1 MPVQVTYPGVYIQ
14 ELPSGRHTI
23 TGVATSITAFV
34 GRALYGPVEEPR
46 TIFSFGDYQ
55 RFFGGLAYDFPMSY
69 AVQDFF
75 LNGGSQAVIVRLFEP
90 KTTLSL
96 DEWNTNANNAAQA
109 VKKAADGVTGED
121 KKATVDAVQGA
132 ADKQTEEPGK
142 TVAQSLL
149 TIASDAAGKSG
160 ATADSVKAT
169 IDFAIA
175 INDIDPVKKAK
186 AEKVAGE
193 IKAIFNPDTLEHTVA
208 TSLLTIAQ
216 TAASQTNPTPTVQ
229 TVTQAIDGAVST
241 IRTTANGVQTEAR
254 GVTGDDKKPSDVVT
268 AVQREANKQT
278 DEPGKTVAT
287 SLLTIAQK
295 AASKTGATV
304 QSVQQ
309 AITTAVSTITTTATN
324 VQTEAR
330 GVTGDGKTPLDVV
343 AAVVKATVQDVADK
357 HTEEPGNTVAQSLL
371 KIAQNA
377 AGKSGATA
385 DDVKTAI
392 DNAITNNTYETPPY
406 PTATLTLNVYGLA
419 VAPIK
424 AALTPIQAAIDALF
438 GDDGKEEASGLTV
451 SKLITA
457 ATNAANSVSGSDN
470 KKIAQQVAAEVK
482 GDNIKAALDAAI
494 QALIGSDILTK
505 IAPYPE
511 VQTALKTL
519 KTIIIGSSSS
529 ANDSS
534 PSGFQAALDIFGTDG
549 NKFDSTKAAVD
560 TLSTNLQNINN
571 QFIKNAAAT
580 AASATNPT
588 LKGLFDAVLAAIPVA
603 AAAAVPAEQIL
614 TLEAAN
620 PGTWGTKLT
629 ATVNTQG
636 ITDKVAENFAS
647 YGLNKND
654 LFNLTV
660 QITYP
665 NGTTDFEQ
673 FTNVTIKTTTPP
685 SPNRL
690 DLVLNHESQLLRV
703 PLDADNQPQLPSITP
718 PGGATSQVAG
728 GDNGKNLSVETYT
741 GDQDQRTGIY
751 ALEKIELFNI
761 MCIPPDQRIAENN
774 IDPLVYTEALS
785 YCSERRA
792 MLIVDPPTTW
802 LGEVKNGNISQ
813 LQPTDV
819 GIEGPKTINAAVY
832 FPRVIKEDPMMKN
845 QLDTFSACGI
855 IAGIYAATDVTRGV
869 WKAPAGLDAGI
880 LGINS
885 LELKLTD
892 QQNGVLNPLGI
903 NCLRTFPIVGSVV
916 WGDRTLRGA
925 DILDSDYKY
934 VSVRRLT
941 LYIEES
947 LYQGTK
953 WAVFEPNNEN
963 LWSALRLSVG
973 SFMESLSR
981 QGAFYSYQV
990 VCDKTTTTQR
1000 DIDLGIVNVLVQ
1012 FAPVK
1017 PAEFVVIQ
1025 IQQQAGQTT

>member
-34 GRALYGPVEEPR
+34 GRALYGPVEEPI

-75 LNGGSQAVIVRLFEP
+75 LNGGSQAVIVRLFEQ
-90 KTTLSL
+90 KKST
-96 DEWNTNANNAAQA
+96 DNGKAQL
-109 VKKAADGVTGED
+109 
-121 KKATVDAVQGA
+121 
-132 ADKQTEEPGK
+132 
-142 TVAQSLL
+142 AQL
-149 TIASDAAGKSG
+149 K
-160 ATADSVKAT
+160 
-169 IDFAIA
+169 
-175 INDIDPVKKAK
+175 
-186 AEKVAGE
+186 
-193 IKAIFNPDTLEHTVA
+193 
-208 TSLLTIAQ
+208 
-216 TAASQTNPTPTVQ
+216 
-229 TVTQAIDGAVST
+229 
-241 IRTTANGVQTEAR
+241 EA
-254 GVTGDDKKPSDVVT
+254 P
-268 AVQREANKQT
+268 
-278 DEPGKTVAT
+278 
-287 SLLTIAQK
+287 
-295 AASKTGATV
+295 
-304 QSVQQ
+304 
-309 AITTAVSTITTTATN
+309 
-324 VQTEAR
+324 
-330 GVTGDGKTPLDVV
+330 
-343 AAVVKATVQDVADK
+343 
-357 HTEEPGNTVAQSLL
+357 
-371 KIAQNA
+371 
-377 AGKSGATA
+377 
-385 DDVKTAI
+385 
-392 DNAITNNTYETPPY
+392 
-406 PTATLTLNVYGLA
+406 
-419 VAPIK
+419 
-424 AALTPIQAAIDALF
+424 
-438 GDDGKEEASGLTV
+438 
-451 SKLITA
+451 
-457 ATNAANSVSGSDN
+457 
-470 KKIAQQVAAEVK
+470 
-482 GDNIKAALDAAI
+482 
-494 QALIGSDILTK
+494 
-505 IAPYPE
+505 
-511 VQTALKTL
+511 
-519 KTIIIGSSSS
+519 
-529 ANDSS
+529 S
-534 PSGFQAALDIFGTDG
+534 PSP
-549 NKFDSTKAAVD
+549 
-560 TLSTNLQNINN
+560 
-571 QFIKNAAAT
+571 
-580 AASATNPT
+580 SATNPSNEAQQ
-588 LKGLFDAVLAAIPVA
+588 F
-603 AAAAVPAEQIL
+603 

-620 PGTWGTKLT
+620 PGTWGNKLT
-629 ATVNTQG
+629 ATVNIQG

-660 QITYP
+660 QVTYP

-673 FTNVTIKTTTPP
+673 FTNVTIKKTPP

-690 DLVLNHESQLLRV
+690 DLVLKNESRLLRV
-703 PLDADNQPQLPSITP
+703 PLDADNQPQLPSTTP
-718 PGGATSQVAG
+718 PDGTKLEVKEN
-728 GDNGKNLSVETYT
+728 GDNGTNLSVETYE
-741 GDQDQRTGIY
+741 GDRNKRTGIY
-751 ALEKIELFNI
+751 ALENIELFNI
-761 MCIPPDQRIAENN
+761 MCIPLDQRIAGK
-774 IDPLVYTEALS
+774 DVYPKALS
-785 YCSERRA
+785 YCFERRA

-819 GIEGPKTINAAVY
+819 GIEGLETINAAVY

>member
-96 DEWNTNANNAAQA
+96 DEWTKNAASAAGA
-109 VKKAADGVTGED
+109 VKKAASGVKTAADNNNTTASNNPAGAAGEVGTPSP
-121 KKATVDAVQGA
+121 AGVNTTAQSVVDAVKGA
-132 ADKQTEEPGK
+132 AD
-142 TVAQSLL
+142 
-149 TIASDAAGKSG
+149 
-160 ATADSVKAT
+160 
-169 IDFAIA
+169 
-175 INDIDPVKKAK
+175 N
-186 AEKVAGE
+186 
-193 IKAIFNPDTLEHTVA
+193 
-208 TSLLTIAQ
+208 
-216 TAASQTNPTPTVQ
+216 
-229 TVTQAIDGAVST
+229 
-241 IRTTANGVQTEAR
+241 
-254 GVTGDDKKPSDVVT
+254 
-268 AVQREANKQT
+268 
-278 DEPGKTVAT
+278 
-287 SLLTIAQK
+287 
-295 AASKTGATV
+295 
-304 QSVQQ
+304 
-309 AITTAVSTITTTATN
+309 
-324 VQTEAR
+324 
-330 GVTGDGKTPLDVV
+330 
-343 AAVVKATVQDVADK
+343 

-371 KIAQNA
+371 TIAQNA
-377 AGKSGATA
+377 QNAKKTDGTDPDASA
-385 DDVKTAI
+385 VKTAI

-406 PTATLTLNVYGLA
+406 PKATLKVPP

-438 GDDGKEEASGLTV
+438 GDNGNSESQALL
-451 SKLITA
+451 KLINGNPSATTPTQAIPAAVKILTDA

-494 QALIGSDILTK
+494 QALIVNDILTK

-511 VQTALKTL
+511 VQTALKTIL
-519 KTIIIGSSSS
+519 GSSQ
-529 ANDSS
+529 
-534 PSGFQAALDIFGTDG
+534 SGFQAALDIFDTDG
-549 NKFDSTKAAVD
+549 NKFKTTQPTVADVSKK
-560 TLSTNLQNINN
+560 LENIDN
-571 QFIKNAAAT
+571 QFIKDAATMAAAAT
-580 AASATNPT
+580 NQT
-588 LKGLFDAVLAAIPVA
+588 LKGLFDAVLAAIP

-673 FTNVTIKTTTPP
+673 FTNVTIKKTTPP

-690 DLVLNHESQLLRV
+690 DLVLNHESRLLRV
-703 PLDADNQPQLPSITP
+703 PLDAKNQPQLPSITP

-741 GDQDQRTGIY
+741 GDRNQRTGIY
-751 ALEKIELFNI
+751 ALENIELFNI
-761 MCIPPDQRIAENN
+761 MCIPPDKRIAEND
-774 IDPLVYTEALS
+774 IDAKVYTEALS
-785 YCSERRA
+785 YCFERRA

-813 LQPTDV
+813 LQPTQV
-819 GIEGPKTINAAVY
+819 GIEGPETINAAVY

>member
-34 GRALYGPVEEPR
+34 GRALYGPVEEPI

-96 DEWNTNANNAAQA
+96 DEWTKNINDVTQA
-109 VKKAADGVTGED
+109 VKTAVDGVSDNGKTPSPSDVVG
-121 KKATVDAVQGA
+121 AVQGA

-149 TIASDAAGKSG
+149 KIASDAAGKSG

-175 INDIDPVKKAK
+175 FNDIDPVKKAQANNAAQAVQTAADDNK
-186 AEKVAGE
+186 NTTAKSVVDAVQGE
-193 IKAIFNPDTLEHTVA
+193 ANKQTEEPGKTVA
-208 TSLLTIAQ
+208 QSLLTIAQ
-216 TAASQTNPTPTVQ
+216 NAKKTDGTDPDAS
-229 TVTQAIDGAVST
+229 A
-241 IRTTANGVQTEAR
+241 
-254 GVTGDDKKPSDVVT
+254 
-268 AVQREANKQT
+268 
-278 DEPGKTVAT
+278 
-287 SLLTIAQK
+287 
-295 AASKTGATV
+295 
-304 QSVQQ
+304 
-309 AITTAVSTITTTATN
+309 
-324 VQTEAR
+324 
-330 GVTGDGKTPLDVV
+330 
-343 AAVVKATVQDVADK
+343 
-357 HTEEPGNTVAQSLL
+357 
-371 KIAQNA
+371 
-377 AGKSGATA
+377 
-385 DDVKTAI
+385 VKTAI

-406 PTATLTLNVYGLA
+406 PTATLTLKVYGPA

-438 GDDGKEEASGLTV
+438 GDDGNKEASDLTV

-482 GDNIKAALDAAI
+482 GNSLKAALDAAI

-511 VQTALKTL
+511 VQTALKTIL
-519 KTIIIGSSSS
+519 GSSQ
-529 ANDSS
+529 
-534 PSGFQAALDIFGTDG
+534 SGFQAALDIFDTDG
-549 NKFDSTKAAVD
+549 NKFKTTQPTVADVSKK
-560 TLSTNLQNINN
+560 LENIDNK
-571 QFIKNAAAT
+571 FIKDAAT
-580 AASATNPT
+580 MTAAATNPT
-588 LKGLFDAVLAAIPVA
+588 LKGFFDAVLAAIPV

-690 DLVLNHESQLLRV
+690 DLVLKNESRLLRV
-703 PLDADNQPQLPSITP
+703 DSSKLPSITP

-761 MCIPPDQRIAENN
+761 MCIPPDQRIAEND
-774 IDPLVYTEALS
+774 IDPLVYTEALN
-785 YCSERRA
+785 YCFERRA

-813 LQPTDV
+813 LQPTQV
-819 GIEGPKTINAAVY
+819 GIEGPETINAAVY

>member
-90 KTTLSL
+90 KTTLTL
-96 DEWNTNANNAAQA
+96 DEWNTNANNAAQV
-109 VKKAADGVTGED
+109 VKTAADGVTGED

-142 TVAQSLL
+142 TVATSLL

-175 INDIDPVKKAK
+175 FNDIDPVKKAQ
-186 AEKVAGE
+186 ANNA
-193 IKAIFNPDTLEHTVA
+193 
-208 TSLLTIAQ
+208 AQ
-216 TAASQTNPTPTVQ
+216 AVKTAA
-229 TVTQAIDGAVST
+229 
-241 IRTTANGVQTEAR
+241 
-254 GVTGDDKKPSDVVT
+254 DDKKNTTAQSVVT
-268 AVQREANKQT
+268 AVQEEAK
-278 DEPGKTVAT
+278 
-287 SLLTIAQK
+287 
-295 AASKTGATV
+295 
-304 QSVQQ
+304 
-309 AITTAVSTITTTATN
+309 
-324 VQTEAR
+324 
-330 GVTGDGKTPLDVV
+330 
-343 AAVVKATVQDVADK
+343 K
-357 HTEEPGNTVAQSLL
+357 HTEEPGKTVAQSLL

-377 AGKSGATA
+377 KKTDGTDPDASA
-385 DDVKTAI
+385 VKTAI

-406 PTATLTLNVYGLA
+406 PTATLTLKVYGPA

-438 GDDGKEEASGLTV
+438 GDDGNSESQALLKFINGETSANPQTQPNIPAAVKILTD
-451 SKLITA
+451 A
-457 ATNAANSVSGSDN
+457 ATNAANLVSGSDN

-482 GDNIKAALDAAI
+482 GDNIKAALYEAI
-494 QALIGSDILTK
+494 KALSGNDILTK

-703 PLDADNQPQLPSITP
+703 PLDAKNQPQLPSITP

>member
-34 GRALYGPVEEPR
+34 GRALYGPVEEPI

-75 LNGGSQAVIVRLFEP
+75 LNGGSQAVIVRLFEQ
-90 KTTLSL
+90 KKST
-96 DEWNTNANNAAQA
+96 DNGKAQL
-109 VKKAADGVTGED
+109 
-121 KKATVDAVQGA
+121 
-132 ADKQTEEPGK
+132 
-142 TVAQSLL
+142 AQL
-149 TIASDAAGKSG
+149 K
-160 ATADSVKAT
+160 
-169 IDFAIA
+169 
-175 INDIDPVKKAK
+175 
-186 AEKVAGE
+186 
-193 IKAIFNPDTLEHTVA
+193 
-208 TSLLTIAQ
+208 
-216 TAASQTNPTPTVQ
+216 
-229 TVTQAIDGAVST
+229 
-241 IRTTANGVQTEAR
+241 EA
-254 GVTGDDKKPSDVVT
+254 P
-268 AVQREANKQT
+268 
-278 DEPGKTVAT
+278 
-287 SLLTIAQK
+287 
-295 AASKTGATV
+295 
-304 QSVQQ
+304 
-309 AITTAVSTITTTATN
+309 
-324 VQTEAR
+324 
-330 GVTGDGKTPLDVV
+330 
-343 AAVVKATVQDVADK
+343 
-357 HTEEPGNTVAQSLL
+357 
-371 KIAQNA
+371 
-377 AGKSGATA
+377 
-385 DDVKTAI
+385 
-392 DNAITNNTYETPPY
+392 
-406 PTATLTLNVYGLA
+406 
-419 VAPIK
+419 
-424 AALTPIQAAIDALF
+424 
-438 GDDGKEEASGLTV
+438 
-451 SKLITA
+451 
-457 ATNAANSVSGSDN
+457 
-470 KKIAQQVAAEVK
+470 
-482 GDNIKAALDAAI
+482 
-494 QALIGSDILTK
+494 
-505 IAPYPE
+505 
-511 VQTALKTL
+511 
-519 KTIIIGSSSS
+519 
-529 ANDSS
+529 S
-534 PSGFQAALDIFGTDG
+534 PSP
-549 NKFDSTKAAVD
+549 
-560 TLSTNLQNINN
+560 
-571 QFIKNAAAT
+571 
-580 AASATNPT
+580 SATNPSNEAPSPSPSAT
-588 LKGLFDAVLAAIPVA
+588 NPSNEAQQF
-603 AAAAVPAEQIL
+603 

-620 PGTWGTKLT
+620 PGTWGNKLT
-629 ATVNTQG
+629 ATVNIQG

-660 QITYP
+660 QVTYP

-673 FTNVTIKTTTPP
+673 FTNVTIKKTPP

-690 DLVLNHESQLLRV
+690 DLVLKNESRLLRV
-703 PLDADNQPQLPSITP
+703 PLDADNQPQLPSTTP
-718 PGGATSQVAG
+718 PDGTKLEVKEN
-728 GDNGKNLSVETYT
+728 GDNGTNLSVETYE
-741 GDQDQRTGIY
+741 GDRNKRTGIY
-751 ALEKIELFNI
+751 ALENIELFNI
-761 MCIPPDQRIAENN
+761 MCIPLDQRIAGK
-774 IDPLVYTEALS
+774 DVYPKALS
-785 YCSERRA
+785 YCFERRA

-819 GIEGPKTINAAVY
+819 GIEGLETINAAVY

>member
-34 GRALYGPVEEPR
+34 GRALYGPVEEPI

-96 DEWNTNANNAAQA
+96 DEWNTNAASAAQA
-109 VKKAADGVTGED
+109 VKKAADDSKNTT
-121 KKATVDAVQGA
+121 AQSLVDAVKGE
-132 ADKQTEEPGK
+132 ADNQTDEPGK
-142 TVAQSLL
+142 TVATSLL
-149 TIASDAAGKSG
+149 KIASDAAGKSG
-160 ATADSVKAT
+160 ATAD
-169 IDFAIA
+169 
-175 INDIDPVKKAK
+175 
-186 AEKVAGE
+186 
-193 IKAIFNPDTLEHTVA
+193 
-208 TSLLTIAQ
+208 
-216 TAASQTNPTPTVQ
+216 
-229 TVTQAIDGAVST
+229 
-241 IRTTANGVQTEAR
+241 
-254 GVTGDDKKPSDVVT
+254 
-268 AVQREANKQT
+268 
-278 DEPGKTVAT
+278 
-287 SLLTIAQK
+287 
-295 AASKTGATV
+295 
-304 QSVQQ
+304 
-309 AITTAVSTITTTATN
+309 
-324 VQTEAR
+324 
-330 GVTGDGKTPLDVV
+330 
-343 AAVVKATVQDVADK
+343 
-357 HTEEPGNTVAQSLL
+357 
-371 KIAQNA
+371 
-377 AGKSGATA
+377 
-385 DDVKTAI
+385 DVKTPI

-406 PTATLTLNVYGLA
+406 PTATLTLTA

-438 GDDGKEEASGLTV
+438 GDDGNKEASDLTV

-482 GDNIKAALDAAI
+482 GNSLKAALDAAI
-494 QALIGSDILTK
+494 QALIGNDILTK
-505 IAPYPE
+505 IAPYPK
-511 VQTALKTL
+511 VQTALKTIL
-519 KTIIIGSSSS
+519 IDPSSS

-534 PSGFQAALDIFGTDG
+534 PSGFQAALDSIFDTDG
-549 NKFDSTKAAVD
+549 KKFNSTPPTVADVSKK
-560 TLSTNLQNINN
+560 LENIDN
-571 QFIKNAAAT
+571 QFIKDAATMAAAAT
-580 AASATNPT
+580 NQT

-603 AAAAVPAEQIL
+603 AAAVPDDQTL

-665 NGTTDFEQ
+665 NGTSDFEQ

-690 DLVLNHESQLLRV
+690 DLVLNHESRLVRV
-703 PLDADNQPQLPSITP
+703 EISKLPSITP

-761 MCIPPDQRIAENN
+761 MCIPPDQRIAGND
-774 IDPLVYTEALS
+774 IDEQVYTKALS
-785 YCSERRA
+785 YCFERRA

-813 LQPTDV
+813 LQPTQV
-819 GIEGPKTINAAVY
+819 GIEGPETINAAVY

>member
-34 GRALYGPVEEPR
+34 GRALYGPVEEPI

-90 KTTLSL
+90 KTTL

-121 KKATVDAVQGA
+121 KKATVDAVQG
-132 ADKQTEEPGK
+132 
-142 TVAQSLL
+142 
-149 TIASDAAGKSG
+149 
-160 ATADSVKAT
+160 
-169 IDFAIA
+169 
-175 INDIDPVKKAK
+175 
-186 AEKVAGE
+186 
-193 IKAIFNPDTLEHTVA
+193 
-208 TSLLTIAQ
+208 
-216 TAASQTNPTPTVQ
+216 
-229 TVTQAIDGAVST
+229 
-241 IRTTANGVQTEAR
+241 
-254 GVTGDDKKPSDVVT
+254 
-268 AVQREANKQT
+268 EANKQT
-278 DEPGKTVAT
+278 EEPGKTVAT
-287 SLLTIAQK
+287 SLLTIAQNAK
-295 AASKTGATV
+295 KTDGTDPDASA
-304 QSVQQ
+304 
-309 AITTAVSTITTTATN
+309 
-324 VQTEAR
+324 
-330 GVTGDGKTPLDVV
+330 
-343 AAVVKATVQDVADK
+343 
-357 HTEEPGNTVAQSLL
+357 
-371 KIAQNA
+371 
-377 AGKSGATA
+377 
-385 DDVKTAI
+385 VKTAI
-392 DNAITNNTYETPPY
+392 DNAITNNTYTTPPYPY
-406 PTATLTLNVYGLA
+406 PTATLKVTA

-482 GDNIKAALDAAI
+482 GNSLKAALDAAI
-494 QALIGSDILTK
+494 QALIGNDILTK

-511 VQTALKTL
+511 VKTALKTIL
-519 KTIIIGSSSS
+519 GSSQ
-529 ANDSS
+529 
-534 PSGFQAALDIFGTDG
+534 SGFQAALDSIFDTDG
-549 NKFDSTKAAVD
+549 KKFNSTPPTVADVSKKLENISSIKDVVD
-560 TLSTNLQNINN
+560 
-571 QFIKNAAAT
+571 AAAT
-580 AASATNPT
+580 NQTV
-588 LKGLFDAVLAAIPVA
+588 KGLFDAVLAAIPVA

-620 PGTWGTKLT
+620 PGTWGTRLT
-629 ATVNTQG
+629 ATVNIQG

-660 QITYP
+660 QVTYP

-690 DLVLNHESQLLRV
+690 DLVLNHESRLVRV
-703 PLDADNQPQLPSITP
+703 DSSKLPSITP

-761 MCIPPDQRIAENN
+761 MCIPPDQRIAGND
-774 IDPLVYTEALS
+774 IDPLVYTEALN
-785 YCSERRA
+785 YCFERRA

-819 GIEGPKTINAAVY
+819 GIEGPETINAAVY

>member
-34 GRALYGPVEEPR
+34 GRALYGPVEEPI

-75 LNGGSQAVIVRLFEP
+75 LNGGSQAVIVRLFEQ
-90 KTTLSL
+90 KKST
-96 DEWNTNANNAAQA
+96 DNGKAQL
-109 VKKAADGVTGED
+109 
-121 KKATVDAVQGA
+121 
-132 ADKQTEEPGK
+132 
-142 TVAQSLL
+142 AQL
-149 TIASDAAGKSG
+149 K
-160 ATADSVKAT
+160 
-169 IDFAIA
+169 
-175 INDIDPVKKAK
+175 
-186 AEKVAGE
+186 
-193 IKAIFNPDTLEHTVA
+193 
-208 TSLLTIAQ
+208 
-216 TAASQTNPTPTVQ
+216 
-229 TVTQAIDGAVST
+229 
-241 IRTTANGVQTEAR
+241 EA
-254 GVTGDDKKPSDVVT
+254 P
-268 AVQREANKQT
+268 
-278 DEPGKTVAT
+278 
-287 SLLTIAQK
+287 
-295 AASKTGATV
+295 
-304 QSVQQ
+304 
-309 AITTAVSTITTTATN
+309 
-324 VQTEAR
+324 
-330 GVTGDGKTPLDVV
+330 
-343 AAVVKATVQDVADK
+343 
-357 HTEEPGNTVAQSLL
+357 
-371 KIAQNA
+371 
-377 AGKSGATA
+377 
-385 DDVKTAI
+385 
-392 DNAITNNTYETPPY
+392 
-406 PTATLTLNVYGLA
+406 
-419 VAPIK
+419 
-424 AALTPIQAAIDALF
+424 
-438 GDDGKEEASGLTV
+438 
-451 SKLITA
+451 
-457 ATNAANSVSGSDN
+457 
-470 KKIAQQVAAEVK
+470 
-482 GDNIKAALDAAI
+482 
-494 QALIGSDILTK
+494 
-505 IAPYPE
+505 
-511 VQTALKTL
+511 
-519 KTIIIGSSSS
+519 
-529 ANDSS
+529 S
-534 PSGFQAALDIFGTDG
+534 PSP
-549 NKFDSTKAAVD
+549 
-560 TLSTNLQNINN
+560 
-571 QFIKNAAAT
+571 
-580 AASATNPT
+580 SATNPSNEAPSPSPSAT
-588 LKGLFDAVLAAIPVA
+588 NPSNEAQQF
-603 AAAAVPAEQIL
+603 

-620 PGTWGTKLT
+620 PGTWGNKLT
-629 ATVNTQG
+629 ATVNIQG

-660 QITYP
+660 QVTYP

-673 FTNVTIKTTTPP
+673 FTNVTIKNTPP

-690 DLVLNHESQLLRV
+690 DLVLKNESRLLRV
-703 PLDADNQPQLPSITP
+703 PLDADNQPQLPSTTP
-718 PGGATSQVAG
+718 PDGTKLELKEN
-728 GDNGKNLSVETYT
+728 GDNGTNLSVETYE
-741 GDQDQRTGIY
+741 GDRNKRTGIY
-751 ALEKIELFNI
+751 ALENIELFNI
-761 MCIPPDQRIAENN
+761 MCIPLDQRIAGK
-774 IDPLVYTEALS
+774 DVYPKALS
-785 YCSERRA
+785 YCFERRA

-819 GIEGPKTINAAVY
+819 GIEGLETINAAVY

>member
-34 GRALYGPVEEPR
+34 GRALYGPVEEPI

-90 KTTLSL
+90 KTTLTL
-96 DEWNTNANNAAQA
+96 DEWNTNANNAAQV
-109 VKKAADGVTGED
+109 VKKAASGVKTAADNNNTTASNNPAGAAGEVGTLSGDGGNTTPKSVVE
-121 KKATVDAVQGA
+121 AVQ
-132 ADKQTEEPGK
+132 D
-142 TVAQSLL
+142 VA
-149 TIASDAAGKSG
+149 
-160 ATADSVKAT
+160 
-169 IDFAIA
+169 
-175 INDIDPVKKAK
+175 N
-186 AEKVAGE
+186 
-193 IKAIFNPDTLEHTVA
+193 N
-208 TSLLTIAQ
+208 
-216 TAASQTNPTPTVQ
+216 
-229 TVTQAIDGAVST
+229 
-241 IRTTANGVQTEAR
+241 
-254 GVTGDDKKPSDVVT
+254 
-268 AVQREANKQT
+268 QT
-278 DEPGKTVAT
+278 DEPGK
-287 SLLTIAQK
+287 
-295 AASKTGATV
+295 
-304 QSVQQ
+304 
-309 AITTAVSTITTTATN
+309 
-324 VQTEAR
+324 
-330 GVTGDGKTPLDVV
+330 
-343 AAVVKATVQDVADK
+343 
-357 HTEEPGNTVAQSLL
+357 TVAQSLL

-377 AGKSGATA
+377 AGKSGATPDSVKATIDFAIAFNDIDPVKKAQANNAAQAVKQAAYGVTGEDKKATDVVTAVQGEADKHTEEPGKTVAQILLKIASDASGKSGATA

-392 DNAITNNTYETPPY
+392 DDAITNNTYTTPPY
-406 PTATLTLNVYGLA
+406 PTATLTLNLLSTTDGKPSEQV
-419 VAPIK
+419 IK
-424 AALTPIQAAIDALF
+424 DALSPIQGAIDALF
-438 GDDGKEEASGLTV
+438 DTDGNTEAKNLTDKIGATHPDIKGAVKILTDAAQSAV
-451 SKLITA
+451 STI
-457 ATNAANSVSGSDN
+457 SDSN
-470 KKIAQQVAAEVK
+470 TKKIAQQVASKVT
-482 GDNIKAALDAAI
+482 GNSLQDALDAAI
-494 QALIGSDILTK
+494 QALAKDEILNELK
-505 IAPYPE
+505 LFPE
-511 VQTALKTL
+511 VKNIL
-519 KTIIIGSSSS
+519 KTILIGSSSS
-529 ANDSS
+529 ANDS
-534 PSGFQAALDIFGTDG
+534 PASGFQAALDSIFDTDG
-549 NKFDSTKAAVD
+549 NKFNPTKPTVD
-560 TLSTNLQNINN
+560 NLNTEIQKINN
-571 QFIKNAAAT
+571 QFIKDAAT
-580 AASATNPT
+580 KAQGVSGQTV
-588 LKGLFDAVLAAIPVA
+588 KGLFDAVLAAIPLA
-603 AAAAVPAEQIL
+603 AATAVPAEKTLI
-614 TLEAAN
+614 LEAAN
-620 PGTWGTKLT
+620 PGTWGTQLK
-629 ATVNTQG
+629 ASVNTQG
-636 ITDKVAENFAS
+636 ITDKVAENLAS

-703 PLDADNQPQLPSITP
+703 PLDAKNQPQLPSITP

-785 YCSERRA
+785 YCFERRA

-813 LQPTDV
+813 LQPTQV
-819 GIEGPKTINAAVY
+819 GIEGPETINAAVY

>member
-34 GRALYGPVEEPR
+34 GRALYGPVEEPI

-96 DEWNTNANNAAQA
+96 DEWNTNAASAAQA
-109 VKKAADGVTGED
+109 VKKAADDSKNTTAQSLV
-121 KKATVDAVQGA
+121 AAVQGEA
-132 ADKQTEEPGK
+132 NKQTEEPGK
-142 TVAQSLL
+142 TVA
-149 TIASDAAGKSG
+149 T
-160 ATADSVKAT
+160 
-169 IDFAIA
+169 
-175 INDIDPVKKAK
+175 
-186 AEKVAGE
+186 
-193 IKAIFNPDTLEHTVA
+193 
-208 TSLLTIAQ
+208 
-216 TAASQTNPTPTVQ
+216 
-229 TVTQAIDGAVST
+229 
-241 IRTTANGVQTEAR
+241 
-254 GVTGDDKKPSDVVT
+254 
-268 AVQREANKQT
+268 
-278 DEPGKTVAT
+278 
-287 SLLTIAQK
+287 
-295 AASKTGATV
+295 
-304 QSVQQ
+304 
-309 AITTAVSTITTTATN
+309 
-324 VQTEAR
+324 
-330 GVTGDGKTPLDVV
+330 
-343 AAVVKATVQDVADK
+343 
-357 HTEEPGNTVAQSLL
+357 SLL

-377 AGKSGATA
+377 ASKTNPTV

-406 PTATLTLNVYGLA
+406 PTATLTLTA

-438 GDDGKEEASGLTV
+438 GDDGNKEASDLTV

-482 GDNIKAALDAAI
+482 GNSLKAALDAAI
-494 QALIGSDILTK
+494 QALIGNDILTK
-505 IAPYPE
+505 IAPYPK
-511 VQTALKTL
+511 VKTALKTIL
-519 KTIIIGSSSS
+519 GSSQ
-529 ANDSS
+529 
-534 PSGFQAALDIFGTDG
+534 SGFQAALDIFDTDG
-549 NKFDSTKAAVD
+549 NKFNPTKAAVN
-560 TLSTNLQNINN
+560 TLSTELKKIEN
-571 QFIKNAAAT
+571 QFIKDAATMAAAAT
-580 AASATNPT
+580 NQTV
-588 LKGLFDAVLAAIPVA
+588 KGLFDAVLAAIPVA

-665 NGTTDFEQ
+665 NGTSDFEQ

-690 DLVLNHESQLLRV
+690 DLVLNHESRLVRV
-703 PLDADNQPQLPSITP
+703 EISKLPSITP

-761 MCIPPDQRIAENN
+761 MCIPPDQRIAGND
-774 IDPLVYTEALS
+774 IDEQVYTKALS
-785 YCSERRA
+785 YCFERRA

-819 GIEGPKTINAAVY
+819 GIEGPETINAAVY

>member
-34 GRALYGPVEEPR
+34 GRALYGPVEEPI

-90 KTTLSL
+90 TTELSL
-96 DEWNTNANNAAQA
+96 ETWTKNINDVTQA
-109 VKKAADGVTGED
+109 VKTAVDGVSDNGKTPSPSDVVG
-121 KKATVDAVQGA
+121 AVQGA

-149 TIASDAAGKSG
+149 KIASDAAGKSG

-175 INDIDPVKKAK
+175 FNDIDPVKKAQANNAAQAVQTAADDNK
-186 AEKVAGE
+186 NTTAKSVVDAVQGE
-193 IKAIFNPDTLEHTVA
+193 ANKQTEEPGKTVA
-208 TSLLTIAQ
+208 QSLLTIAQ
-216 TAASQTNPTPTVQ
+216 NAKKTDGTDPDAS
-229 TVTQAIDGAVST
+229 A
-241 IRTTANGVQTEAR
+241 
-254 GVTGDDKKPSDVVT
+254 
-268 AVQREANKQT
+268 
-278 DEPGKTVAT
+278 
-287 SLLTIAQK
+287 
-295 AASKTGATV
+295 
-304 QSVQQ
+304 
-309 AITTAVSTITTTATN
+309 
-324 VQTEAR
+324 
-330 GVTGDGKTPLDVV
+330 
-343 AAVVKATVQDVADK
+343 
-357 HTEEPGNTVAQSLL
+357 
-371 KIAQNA
+371 
-377 AGKSGATA
+377 
-385 DDVKTAI
+385 VKTAI

-406 PTATLTLNVYGLA
+406 PTATLTLKVYGPA

-438 GDDGKEEASGLTV
+438 GDDGNKEASDLTV

-482 GDNIKAALDAAI
+482 GNSLKAALDAAI

-511 VQTALKTL
+511 VQTALKTIL
-519 KTIIIGSSSS
+519 GSSQ
-529 ANDSS
+529 
-534 PSGFQAALDIFGTDG
+534 SGFQAALDIFDTDG
-549 NKFDSTKAAVD
+549 NKFKTTQPTVADVSKK
-560 TLSTNLQNINN
+560 LENIDNK
-571 QFIKNAAAT
+571 FIKDAAT
-580 AASATNPT
+580 MTAAATNPT
-588 LKGLFDAVLAAIPVA
+588 LKGFFDAVLAAIPVA

-690 DLVLNHESQLLRV
+690 DLVLKNESRLLRV
-703 PLDADNQPQLPSITP
+703 DSSKLPSITP

-761 MCIPPDQRIAENN
+761 MCIPPDQRIAGND
-774 IDPLVYTEALS
+774 IDPLVYTEALN
-785 YCSERRA
+785 YCFERRA

-813 LQPTDV
+813 LQPTQV
-819 GIEGPKTINAAVY
+819 GIEGPETINAAVY

>member
-34 GRALYGPVEEPR
+34 GRALYGPVEEPI

-75 LNGGSQAVIVRLFEP
+75 LNGGSQAVIVRLFEQ
-90 KTTLSL
+90 KKST
-96 DEWNTNANNAAQA
+96 DNGKAQL
-109 VKKAADGVTGED
+109 
-121 KKATVDAVQGA
+121 
-132 ADKQTEEPGK
+132 
-142 TVAQSLL
+142 AQL
-149 TIASDAAGKSG
+149 K
-160 ATADSVKAT
+160 
-169 IDFAIA
+169 
-175 INDIDPVKKAK
+175 
-186 AEKVAGE
+186 
-193 IKAIFNPDTLEHTVA
+193 
-208 TSLLTIAQ
+208 
-216 TAASQTNPTPTVQ
+216 
-229 TVTQAIDGAVST
+229 
-241 IRTTANGVQTEAR
+241 EA
-254 GVTGDDKKPSDVVT
+254 P
-268 AVQREANKQT
+268 
-278 DEPGKTVAT
+278 
-287 SLLTIAQK
+287 
-295 AASKTGATV
+295 
-304 QSVQQ
+304 
-309 AITTAVSTITTTATN
+309 
-324 VQTEAR
+324 
-330 GVTGDGKTPLDVV
+330 
-343 AAVVKATVQDVADK
+343 
-357 HTEEPGNTVAQSLL
+357 
-371 KIAQNA
+371 
-377 AGKSGATA
+377 
-385 DDVKTAI
+385 
-392 DNAITNNTYETPPY
+392 
-406 PTATLTLNVYGLA
+406 
-419 VAPIK
+419 
-424 AALTPIQAAIDALF
+424 
-438 GDDGKEEASGLTV
+438 
-451 SKLITA
+451 
-457 ATNAANSVSGSDN
+457 
-470 KKIAQQVAAEVK
+470 
-482 GDNIKAALDAAI
+482 
-494 QALIGSDILTK
+494 
-505 IAPYPE
+505 
-511 VQTALKTL
+511 
-519 KTIIIGSSSS
+519 
-529 ANDSS
+529 S
-534 PSGFQAALDIFGTDG
+534 PSP
-549 NKFDSTKAAVD
+549 
-560 TLSTNLQNINN
+560 
-571 QFIKNAAAT
+571 
-580 AASATNPT
+580 SATNPSNEAPSPSPSAT
-588 LKGLFDAVLAAIPVA
+588 NPSNEAQQF
-603 AAAAVPAEQIL
+603 

-620 PGTWGTKLT
+620 PGTWGNKLT
-629 ATVNTQG
+629 ATVNIQG

-660 QITYP
+660 QVTYP

-673 FTNVTIKTTTPP
+673 FTNVTIKKTPP

-690 DLVLNHESQLLRV
+690 DLVLKNESRLLRV
-703 PLDADNQPQLPSITP
+703 PLDADNQPQLPSTTP
-718 PGGATSQVAG
+718 PDGTKLEVKEN
-728 GDNGKNLSVETYT
+728 GDNGTNLSVETYE
-741 GDQDQRTGIY
+741 GDRNKRTGIY
-751 ALEKIELFNI
+751 ALENIELFNI
-761 MCIPPDQRIAENN
+761 MCIPLDQRIAGK
-774 IDPLVYTEALS
+774 DVYPKALS
-785 YCSERRA
+785 YCFERRA

-819 GIEGPKTINAAVY
+819 GIEGPETINAAVY

-981 QGAFYSYQV
+981 QGSFYSYQV

>member
-1 MPVQVTYPGVYIQ
+1 
-14 ELPSGRHTI
+14 
-23 TGVATSITAFV
+23 
-34 GRALYGPVEEPR
+34 
-46 TIFSFGDYQ
+46 
-55 RFFGGLAYDFPMSY
+55 
-69 AVQDFF
+69 
-75 LNGGSQAVIVRLFEP
+75 
-90 KTTLSL
+90 
-96 DEWNTNANNAAQA
+96 
-109 VKKAADGVTGED
+109 
-121 KKATVDAVQGA
+121 
-132 ADKQTEEPGK
+132 
-142 TVAQSLL
+142 
-149 TIASDAAGKSG
+149 
-160 ATADSVKAT
+160 
-169 IDFAIA
+169 
-175 INDIDPVKKAK
+175 
-186 AEKVAGE
+186 
-193 IKAIFNPDTLEHTVA
+193 
-208 TSLLTIAQ
+208 
-216 TAASQTNPTPTVQ
+216 
-229 TVTQAIDGAVST
+229 
-241 IRTTANGVQTEAR
+241 
-254 GVTGDDKKPSDVVT
+254 
-268 AVQREANKQT
+268 
-278 DEPGKTVAT
+278 
-287 SLLTIAQK
+287 
-295 AASKTGATV
+295 
-304 QSVQQ
+304 
-309 AITTAVSTITTTATN
+309 
-324 VQTEAR
+324 
-330 GVTGDGKTPLDVV
+330 
-343 AAVVKATVQDVADK
+343 
-357 HTEEPGNTVAQSLL
+357 
-371 KIAQNA
+371 
-377 AGKSGATA
+377 
-385 DDVKTAI
+385 
-392 DNAITNNTYETPPY
+392 
-406 PTATLTLNVYGLA
+406 
-419 VAPIK
+419 
-424 AALTPIQAAIDALF
+424 
-438 GDDGKEEASGLTV
+438 
-451 SKLITA
+451 
-457 ATNAANSVSGSDN
+457 
-470 KKIAQQVAAEVK
+470 
-482 GDNIKAALDAAI
+482 
-494 QALIGSDILTK
+494 
-505 IAPYPE
+505 
-511 VQTALKTL
+511 
-519 KTIIIGSSSS
+519 
-529 ANDSS
+529 
-534 PSGFQAALDIFGTDG
+534 
-549 NKFDSTKAAVD
+549 
-560 TLSTNLQNINN
+560 
-571 QFIKNAAAT
+571 
-580 AASATNPT
+580 
-588 LKGLFDAVLAAIPVA
+588 VA
-603 AAAAVPAEQIL
+603 AAAAVPDDQTL

-636 ITDKVAENFAS
+636 ITDKIAENFAS
-647 YGLNKND
+647 YDLNKND

-660 QITYP
+660 QVTYP

-673 FTNVTIKTTTPP
+673 FTNVTINTTTPP

-690 DLVLNHESQLLRV
+690 DLVLKNESRLVRV
-703 PLDADNQPQLPSITP
+703 PLDDKNKPKLPSITP
-718 PGGATSQVAG
+718 PSGATSQVAG

-761 MCIPPDQRIAENN
+761 MCIPPDQRIAEND
-774 IDPLVYTEALS
+774 IDAQVYTEALH
-785 YCSERRA
+785 YCCERRA
-792 MLIVDPPTTW
+792 MLIVDPPTKW

-819 GIEGPKTINAAVY
+819 GIEGLETINAAVY

-925 DILDSDYKY
+925 DLLDSDYKY

>member
-34 GRALYGPVEEPR
+34 GRALYGPVEEPI

-75 LNGGSQAVIVRLFEP
+75 LNGGSQAVIVRLFEQ
-90 KTTLSL
+90 KKST
-96 DEWNTNANNAAQA
+96 DNGKAQL
-109 VKKAADGVTGED
+109 
-121 KKATVDAVQGA
+121 
-132 ADKQTEEPGK
+132 
-142 TVAQSLL
+142 AQL
-149 TIASDAAGKSG
+149 K
-160 ATADSVKAT
+160 
-169 IDFAIA
+169 
-175 INDIDPVKKAK
+175 
-186 AEKVAGE
+186 
-193 IKAIFNPDTLEHTVA
+193 
-208 TSLLTIAQ
+208 
-216 TAASQTNPTPTVQ
+216 
-229 TVTQAIDGAVST
+229 
-241 IRTTANGVQTEAR
+241 EA
-254 GVTGDDKKPSDVVT
+254 P
-268 AVQREANKQT
+268 
-278 DEPGKTVAT
+278 
-287 SLLTIAQK
+287 
-295 AASKTGATV
+295 
-304 QSVQQ
+304 
-309 AITTAVSTITTTATN
+309 
-324 VQTEAR
+324 
-330 GVTGDGKTPLDVV
+330 
-343 AAVVKATVQDVADK
+343 
-357 HTEEPGNTVAQSLL
+357 
-371 KIAQNA
+371 
-377 AGKSGATA
+377 
-385 DDVKTAI
+385 
-392 DNAITNNTYETPPY
+392 
-406 PTATLTLNVYGLA
+406 
-419 VAPIK
+419 
-424 AALTPIQAAIDALF
+424 
-438 GDDGKEEASGLTV
+438 
-451 SKLITA
+451 
-457 ATNAANSVSGSDN
+457 
-470 KKIAQQVAAEVK
+470 
-482 GDNIKAALDAAI
+482 
-494 QALIGSDILTK
+494 
-505 IAPYPE
+505 
-511 VQTALKTL
+511 
-519 KTIIIGSSSS
+519 
-529 ANDSS
+529 S
-534 PSGFQAALDIFGTDG
+534 PSP
-549 NKFDSTKAAVD
+549 
-560 TLSTNLQNINN
+560 
-571 QFIKNAAAT
+571 
-580 AASATNPT
+580 SATNPSNEAQQ
-588 LKGLFDAVLAAIPVA
+588 F
-603 AAAAVPAEQIL
+603 

-620 PGTWGTKLT
+620 PGTWGNKLT
-629 ATVNTQG
+629 ATVNIQG

-660 QITYP
+660 QVTYP

-673 FTNVTIKTTTPP
+673 FTNVTIKNTPP

-690 DLVLNHESQLLRV
+690 DLVLKNESRLLRV
-703 PLDADNQPQLPSITP
+703 PLDADNQPQLPSTTP
-718 PGGATSQVAG
+718 PDGTKLELKEN
-728 GDNGKNLSVETYT
+728 GDNGTNLSVETYE
-741 GDQDQRTGIY
+741 GDRNKRTGIY
-751 ALEKIELFNI
+751 ALENIELFNI
-761 MCIPPDQRIAENN
+761 MCIPLDQRIAGK
-774 IDPLVYTEALS
+774 DVYPKALS
-785 YCSERRA
+785 YCFERRA

-819 GIEGPKTINAAVY
+819 GIEGLETINAAVY

>member
-34 GRALYGPVEEPR
+34 GRALYGPVEEPI

-96 DEWNTNANNAAQA
+96 DEWTKNINDVTQA
-109 VKKAADGVTGED
+109 VKTAVDGVSDNGKTPSPSDVVG
-121 KKATVDAVQGA
+121 AVQGA

-149 TIASDAAGKSG
+149 KIASDAAGKSG

-175 INDIDPVKKAK
+175 FNDIDPVKKAQANNAAQAVQTAADDNK
-186 AEKVAGE
+186 NTTAKSVVDAVQGE
-193 IKAIFNPDTLEHTVA
+193 ANKQTEEPGKTVA
-208 TSLLTIAQ
+208 QSLLTIAQ
-216 TAASQTNPTPTVQ
+216 NAKKTDGTDPDAS
-229 TVTQAIDGAVST
+229 A
-241 IRTTANGVQTEAR
+241 
-254 GVTGDDKKPSDVVT
+254 
-268 AVQREANKQT
+268 
-278 DEPGKTVAT
+278 
-287 SLLTIAQK
+287 
-295 AASKTGATV
+295 
-304 QSVQQ
+304 
-309 AITTAVSTITTTATN
+309 
-324 VQTEAR
+324 
-330 GVTGDGKTPLDVV
+330 
-343 AAVVKATVQDVADK
+343 
-357 HTEEPGNTVAQSLL
+357 
-371 KIAQNA
+371 
-377 AGKSGATA
+377 
-385 DDVKTAI
+385 VKTAI

-406 PTATLTLNVYGLA
+406 PTATLTLKVYGPA

-438 GDDGKEEASGLTV
+438 GDDGNKEASDLTV

-482 GDNIKAALDAAI
+482 GDSLKAALDAAI

-511 VQTALKTL
+511 VQTALKTIL
-519 KTIIIGSSSS
+519 GSSQ
-529 ANDSS
+529 
-534 PSGFQAALDIFGTDG
+534 SGFQAALDIFDTDG
-549 NKFDSTKAAVD
+549 NKFKTTQPTVADVSKK
-560 TLSTNLQNINN
+560 LENIDNK
-571 QFIKNAAAT
+571 FIKDAAT
-580 AASATNPT
+580 MTAAATNPT
-588 LKGLFDAVLAAIPVA
+588 LKGFFDAVLAAIPV

-690 DLVLNHESQLLRV
+690 DLVLKNESRLLRV
-703 PLDADNQPQLPSITP
+703 DSSKLPSITP

-761 MCIPPDQRIAENN
+761 MCIPPDQRIAEND
-774 IDPLVYTEALS
+774 IDPLVYTEALN
-785 YCSERRA
+785 YCFERRA

-813 LQPTDV
+813 LQPTQV
-819 GIEGPKTINAAVY
+819 GIEGPETINAAVY

>member
-34 GRALYGPVEEPR
+34 GRALYGPVEEPI

-96 DEWNTNANNAAQA
+96 DEWNTNAASAAQA
-109 VKKAADGVTGED
+109 VKKAADDSKNTTAQSLV
-121 KKATVDAVQGA
+121 AAVQGEA
-132 ADKQTEEPGK
+132 NKQTEEPGK
-142 TVAQSLL
+142 TVA
-149 TIASDAAGKSG
+149 T
-160 ATADSVKAT
+160 
-169 IDFAIA
+169 
-175 INDIDPVKKAK
+175 
-186 AEKVAGE
+186 
-193 IKAIFNPDTLEHTVA
+193 
-208 TSLLTIAQ
+208 
-216 TAASQTNPTPTVQ
+216 
-229 TVTQAIDGAVST
+229 
-241 IRTTANGVQTEAR
+241 
-254 GVTGDDKKPSDVVT
+254 
-268 AVQREANKQT
+268 
-278 DEPGKTVAT
+278 
-287 SLLTIAQK
+287 
-295 AASKTGATV
+295 
-304 QSVQQ
+304 
-309 AITTAVSTITTTATN
+309 
-324 VQTEAR
+324 
-330 GVTGDGKTPLDVV
+330 
-343 AAVVKATVQDVADK
+343 
-357 HTEEPGNTVAQSLL
+357 SLL

-377 AGKSGATA
+377 ASKTNPTV

-406 PTATLTLNVYGLA
+406 PTATLTLTA

-438 GDDGKEEASGLTV
+438 GDDGNKEASDLTV

-482 GDNIKAALDAAI
+482 GNSLKAALDAAI
-494 QALIGSDILTK
+494 QALIGNDILTK
-505 IAPYPE
+505 IAPYPK
-511 VQTALKTL
+511 VKTALKTIL
-519 KTIIIGSSSS
+519 GSSQ
-529 ANDSS
+529 
-534 PSGFQAALDIFGTDG
+534 SGFQAALDIFDTDG
-549 NKFDSTKAAVD
+549 NKFNPTKAAVN
-560 TLSTNLQNINN
+560 TLSTELKKIEN
-571 QFIKNAAAT
+571 QFIKDAATMAAAAT
-580 AASATNPT
+580 NQTV
-588 LKGLFDAVLAAIPVA
+588 KGLFDAVLAAIPVA

-665 NGTTDFEQ
+665 NGTSDFEQ

-690 DLVLNHESQLLRV
+690 DLVLNHESRLVRV
-703 PLDADNQPQLPSITP
+703 EISKLPSITP

-761 MCIPPDQRIAENN
+761 MCIPPDQRIAGND
-774 IDPLVYTEALS
+774 IDEQVYTKALS
-785 YCSERRA
+785 YCFERRA

-819 GIEGPKTINAAVY
+819 GIEGPETINAAVY
-832 FPRVIKEDPMMKN
+832 FPRVIKEDPMIRPVA
-845 QLDTFSACGI
+845 L
-855 IAGIYAATDVTRGV
+855 
-869 WKAPAGLDAGI
+869 L
-880 LGINS
+880 
-885 LELKLTD
+885 LEFM
-892 QQNGVLNPLGI
+892 PL
-903 NCLRTFPIVGSVV
+903 P
-916 WGDRTLRGA
+916 
-925 DILDSDYKY
+925 
-934 VSVRRLT
+934 
-941 LYIEES
+941 
-947 LYQGTK
+947 
-953 WAVFEPNNEN
+953 
-963 LWSALRLSVG
+963 
-973 SFMESLSR
+973 M
-981 QGAFYSYQV
+981 
-990 VCDKTTTTQR
+990 
-1000 DIDLGIVNVLVQ
+1000 
-1012 FAPVK
+1012 
-1017 PAEFVVIQ
+1017 
-1025 IQQQAGQTT
+1025 

>member
-1 MPVQVTYPGVYIQ
+1 M
-14 ELPSGRHTI
+14 
-23 TGVATSITAFV
+23 
-34 GRALYGPVEEPR
+34 
-46 TIFSFGDYQ
+46 
-55 RFFGGLAYDFPMSY
+55 
-69 AVQDFF
+69 F
-75 LNGGSQAVIVRLFEP
+75 L
-90 KTTLSL
+90 LSS
-96 DEWNTNANNAAQA
+96 AA
-109 VKKAADGVTGED
+109 VKGE
-121 KKATVDAVQGA
+121 

-149 TIASDAAGKSG
+149 TIAQ
-160 ATADSVKAT
+160 
-169 IDFAIA
+169 
-175 INDIDPVKKAK
+175 N
-186 AEKVAGE
+186 
-193 IKAIFNPDTLEHTVA
+193 
-208 TSLLTIAQ
+208 
-216 TAASQTNPTPTVQ
+216 
-229 TVTQAIDGAVST
+229 
-241 IRTTANGVQTEAR
+241 
-254 GVTGDDKKPSDVVT
+254 
-268 AVQREANKQT
+268 
-278 DEPGKTVAT
+278 
-287 SLLTIAQK
+287 
-295 AASKTGATV
+295 AASKTEPTV
-304 QSVQQ
+304 
-309 AITTAVSTITTTATN
+309 
-324 VQTEAR
+324 
-330 GVTGDGKTPLDVV
+330 
-343 AAVVKATVQDVADK
+343 
-357 HTEEPGNTVAQSLL
+357 
-371 KIAQNA
+371 
-377 AGKSGATA
+377 

-406 PTATLTLNVYGLA
+406 PTATLTLKVYGPA

-438 GDDGKEEASGLTV
+438 GDDGNKEASDLTV

-482 GDNIKAALDAAI
+482 GNSLKAALDAAI

-511 VQTALKTL
+511 VQTALKTIL
-519 KTIIIGSSSS
+519 GSSQ
-529 ANDSS
+529 
-534 PSGFQAALDIFGTDG
+534 SGFQAALDSIFDTDG
-549 NKFDSTKAAVD
+549 KNFNSTPPTVADVSKKLENIDNKF
-560 TLSTNLQNINN
+560 
-571 QFIKNAAAT
+571 IKDAAT
-580 AASATNPT
+580 MTAAATNPT
-588 LKGLFDAVLAAIPVA
+588 LKGFFDAVLAAIPV

-690 DLVLNHESQLLRV
+690 DLVLKNESRLVRV
-703 PLDADNQPQLPSITP
+703 DSSKLPSITP

-761 MCIPPDQRIAENN
+761 MCIPPDQRIAEND
-774 IDPLVYTEALS
+774 IDPLVYTEALN
-785 YCSERRA
+785 YCFERRA

-813 LQPTDV
+813 LQPTQV
-819 GIEGPKTINAAVY
+819 GIEGPETINAAVY

>member
-34 GRALYGPVEEPR
+34 GRALYGPVEEPI

-90 KTTLSL
+90 TTELSL
-96 DEWNTNANNAAQA
+96 ETWTKNINDVTQA
-109 VKKAADGVTGED
+109 VKTAVDGVSDNGKTPSPSDVVG
-121 KKATVDAVQGA
+121 AVQGE
-132 ADKQTEEPGK
+132 ADNHTEEPGK
-142 TVAQSLL
+142 TVVQSLL
-149 TIASDAAGKSG
+149 TIAQKAANNQTG
-160 ATADSVKAT
+160 ATVQSVKAT

-216 TAASQTNPTPTVQ
+216 TAASQTNPTVQ

-241 IRTTANGVQTEAR
+241 ITTTANGVKTVADE
-254 GVTGDDKKPSDVVT
+254 VTGDDKKPSDVVN
-268 AVQREANKQT
+268 AVQKEAKKQT
-278 DEPGKTVAT
+278 EEPGKTVAT
-287 SLLTIAQK
+287 SLQTIAQK
-295 AASKTGATV
+295 AAAQTEATV
-304 QSVQQ
+304 QSVQK
-309 AITTAVSTITTTATN
+309 AITEAVSMITAAATN
-324 VQTEAR
+324 VKTAADE
-330 GVTGDGKTPLDVV
+330 VTGDGKTPLDVV
-343 AAVVKATVQDVADK
+343 AAVVTAAVKGEADK
-357 HTEEPGNTVAQSLL
+357 QTEEPGKTVAQSLL
-371 KIAQNA
+371 TIAQNA
-377 AGKSGATA
+377 ASKTEPTV

-392 DNAITNNTYETPPY
+392 DNAITNNTYTTPPYPY

-438 GDDGKEEASGLTV
+438 GDDGNKEASGLTV

-482 GDNIKAALDAAI
+482 GDSLKAALDAAI
-494 QALIGSDILTK
+494 KALIGDDILTK

-511 VQTALKTL
+511 VKTALKTIL
-519 KTIIIGSSSS
+519 GSSQ
-529 ANDSS
+529 
-534 PSGFQAALDIFGTDG
+534 SGFQAALDSIFDTDG
-549 NKFDSTKAAVD
+549 KNFNSTPPTVADVSKK
-560 TLSTNLQNINN
+560 LENIDN
-571 QFIKNAAAT
+571 QFIKDAATMAAAAT
-580 AASATNPT
+580 NQTV
-588 LKGLFDAVLAAIPVA
+588 KGLFDAVLAAIPVA

-690 DLVLNHESQLLRV
+690 DLVLKNESRLVRV
-703 PLDADNQPQLPSITP
+703 DSSKLPSITP

-761 MCIPPDQRIAENN
+761 MCIPPDQRIAGND
-774 IDPLVYTEALS
+774 IDEQVYTKALS
-785 YCSERRA
+785 YCFERRA

-819 GIEGPKTINAAVY
+819 GIEGPETINAAVY

>member
-75 LNGGSQAVIVRLFEP
+75 LNGGSQAVIVRLFE
-90 KTTLSL
+90 
-96 DEWNTNANNAAQA
+96 Q
-109 VKKAADGVTGED
+109 KKSTDN
-121 KKATVDAVQGA
+121 
-132 ADKQTEEPGK
+132 GK
-142 TVAQSLL
+142 TQLAQL
-149 TIASDAAGKSG
+149 K
-160 ATADSVKAT
+160 
-169 IDFAIA
+169 
-175 INDIDPVKKAK
+175 
-186 AEKVAGE
+186 
-193 IKAIFNPDTLEHTVA
+193 
-208 TSLLTIAQ
+208 
-216 TAASQTNPTPTVQ
+216 
-229 TVTQAIDGAVST
+229 
-241 IRTTANGVQTEAR
+241 EA
-254 GVTGDDKKPSDVVT
+254 P
-268 AVQREANKQT
+268 
-278 DEPGKTVAT
+278 
-287 SLLTIAQK
+287 
-295 AASKTGATV
+295 
-304 QSVQQ
+304 
-309 AITTAVSTITTTATN
+309 
-324 VQTEAR
+324 
-330 GVTGDGKTPLDVV
+330 
-343 AAVVKATVQDVADK
+343 
-357 HTEEPGNTVAQSLL
+357 
-371 KIAQNA
+371 
-377 AGKSGATA
+377 
-385 DDVKTAI
+385 
-392 DNAITNNTYETPPY
+392 
-406 PTATLTLNVYGLA
+406 
-419 VAPIK
+419 
-424 AALTPIQAAIDALF
+424 
-438 GDDGKEEASGLTV
+438 
-451 SKLITA
+451 
-457 ATNAANSVSGSDN
+457 
-470 KKIAQQVAAEVK
+470 
-482 GDNIKAALDAAI
+482 
-494 QALIGSDILTK
+494 
-505 IAPYPE
+505 
-511 VQTALKTL
+511 
-519 KTIIIGSSSS
+519 
-529 ANDSS
+529 S
-534 PSGFQAALDIFGTDG
+534 PSP
-549 NKFDSTKAAVD
+549 
-560 TLSTNLQNINN
+560 
-571 QFIKNAAAT
+571 
-580 AASATNPT
+580 SATNPSNEAQQ
-588 LKGLFDAVLAAIPVA
+588 F
-603 AAAAVPAEQIL
+603 

-620 PGTWGTKLT
+620 PGTWGNKLT
-629 ATVNTQG
+629 ATVNIQG

-660 QITYP
+660 QVTYP

-673 FTNVTIKTTTPP
+673 FTNVTIKKTPP

-690 DLVLNHESQLLRV
+690 DLVLKNESRLLRV
-703 PLDADNQPQLPSITP
+703 PLDADNQPQLPSTTP
-718 PGGATSQVAG
+718 PDGTKLEVKEN
-728 GDNGKNLSVETYT
+728 GDNGTNLSVETYE
-741 GDQDQRTGIY
+741 GDRNKRTGIY
-751 ALEKIELFNI
+751 ALENIELFNI
-761 MCIPPDQRIAENN
+761 MCIPLDQRIAGK
-774 IDPLVYTEALS
+774 DVYPKALS
-785 YCSERRA
+785 YCFERRA

-819 GIEGPKTINAAVY
+819 GIEGPETINAAVY

-981 QGAFYSYQV
+981 QGSFYSYQV

>member
-1 MPVQVTYPGVYIQ
+1 M
-14 ELPSGRHTI
+14 
-23 TGVATSITAFV
+23 
-34 GRALYGPVEEPR
+34 
-46 TIFSFGDYQ
+46 
-55 RFFGGLAYDFPMSY
+55 
-69 AVQDFF
+69 
-75 LNGGSQAVIVRLFEP
+75 RLFEP

-121 KKATVDAVQGA
+121 KKATVDAVQGE

-142 TVAQSLL
+142 TVATSLL
-149 TIASDAAGKSG
+149 KIASDAAGKSG

-175 INDIDPVKKAK
+175 FNDIDPVKKAQ
-186 AEKVAGE
+186 AEKVAREIGE
-193 IKAIFNPDTLEHTVA
+193 IKAIFNPDSLEYKVA

-216 TAASQTNPTPTVQ
+216 TAASQTNPTVQ

-241 IRTTANGVQTEAR
+241 ITTRAHGVKTVADE
-254 GVTGDDKKPSDVVT
+254 VTGDDKKPSDVVT
-268 AVQREANKQT
+268 AVQGEANKQT
-278 DEPGKTVAT
+278 EEPGKTVAT
-287 SLLTIAQK
+287 SLQTIAQK
-295 AASKTGATV
+295 AAAQTEATV
-304 QSVQQ
+304 QSVQK
-309 AITTAVSTITTTATN
+309 AITEAVSMITAAATN
-324 VQTEAR
+324 VKTAADE
-330 GVTGDGKTPLDVV
+330 VTGDGKTPLDVV

-357 HTEEPGNTVAQSLL
+357 QTEEPGKTVVQSLL
-371 KIAQNA
+371 TIAQNA
-377 AGKSGATA
+377 ASKTNPTV
-385 DDVKTAI
+385 DDVKKAI
-392 DNAITNNTYETPPY
+392 DDAITNNTYETPPY
-406 PTATLTLNVYGLA
+406 PTATLTLKVYGPA

-438 GDDGKEEASGLTV
+438 GDDGNKEASDLTV

-482 GDNIKAALDAAI
+482 GNSLKAALDAAI
-494 QALIGSDILTK
+494 QALIGNDILTK

-511 VQTALKTL
+511 VKTALKTIL
-519 KTIIIGSSSS
+519 GSSQ
-529 ANDSS
+529 
-534 PSGFQAALDIFGTDG
+534 SGFQAALDSIFDTDG
-549 NKFDSTKAAVD
+549 NKFKTPQPTVADVSKKLENISSIKDVVDAA
-560 TLSTNLQNINN
+560 
-571 QFIKNAAAT
+571 
-580 AASATNPT
+580 ATNPT
-588 LKGLFDAVLAAIPVA
+588 LKGFFDAVLAAIPV

-690 DLVLNHESQLLRV
+690 DLVLKNESRLVRV
-703 PLDADNQPQLPSITP
+703 DSSKLPSITP

-785 YCSERRA
+785 YCFERRA
-792 MLIVDPPTTW
+792 MLIVDPPMKW

-819 GIEGPKTINAAVY
+819 GIEGPETINAAVY

>member
-34 GRALYGPVEEPR
+34 GRALYGPVEEPI

-96 DEWNTNANNAAQA
+96 DEWNTNAASAAQA
-109 VKKAADGVTGED
+109 VKKAADDSKNTT
-121 KKATVDAVQGA
+121 AQSLVDAVKGE
-132 ADKQTEEPGK
+132 ADNQTDEPGK
-142 TVAQSLL
+142 TVATSLL
-149 TIASDAAGKSG
+149 KIASDAAGKSG
-160 ATADSVKAT
+160 ATAD
-169 IDFAIA
+169 
-175 INDIDPVKKAK
+175 
-186 AEKVAGE
+186 
-193 IKAIFNPDTLEHTVA
+193 
-208 TSLLTIAQ
+208 
-216 TAASQTNPTPTVQ
+216 
-229 TVTQAIDGAVST
+229 
-241 IRTTANGVQTEAR
+241 
-254 GVTGDDKKPSDVVT
+254 
-268 AVQREANKQT
+268 
-278 DEPGKTVAT
+278 
-287 SLLTIAQK
+287 
-295 AASKTGATV
+295 
-304 QSVQQ
+304 
-309 AITTAVSTITTTATN
+309 
-324 VQTEAR
+324 
-330 GVTGDGKTPLDVV
+330 
-343 AAVVKATVQDVADK
+343 
-357 HTEEPGNTVAQSLL
+357 
-371 KIAQNA
+371 
-377 AGKSGATA
+377 
-385 DDVKTAI
+385 DVKTPI

-406 PTATLTLNVYGLA
+406 PTATLTLTA

-438 GDDGKEEASGLTV
+438 GDDGNKEASDLTV

-482 GDNIKAALDAAI
+482 GNSLKAALDAAI
-494 QALIGSDILTK
+494 QALIGNDILTK
-505 IAPYPE
+505 IAPYPK
-511 VQTALKTL
+511 VQTALKTIL
-519 KTIIIGSSSS
+519 IDPSSS

-534 PSGFQAALDIFGTDG
+534 PSGFQAALDSIFDTDG
-549 NKFDSTKAAVD
+549 KKFNSTPPTVADVSKK
-560 TLSTNLQNINN
+560 LENIDN
-571 QFIKNAAAT
+571 QFIKDAATMAAAAT
-580 AASATNPT
+580 NQT

-603 AAAAVPAEQIL
+603 AAAVPDDQTL

-665 NGTTDFEQ
+665 NGTSDFEQ

-690 DLVLNHESQLLRV
+690 DLVLNHESRLVRV
-703 PLDADNQPQLPSITP
+703 EISKLPSITP

-761 MCIPPDQRIAENN
+761 MCIPPDQRIAGND
-774 IDPLVYTEALS
+774 IDEQVYTKALS
-785 YCSERRA
+785 YCFERRA

-819 GIEGPKTINAAVY
+819 GIEGPETINAAVY